1 MLSALA
7 GQPPRAMLIQ
17 LIIIANFF
25 STAAA
30 NWQYKS
36 RPDLSPPTLNIT
48 VSSASEISPGYLFVA
63 PYSGVSWDSPLAH
76 GPLQPG
82 PYIFTS
88 TGELVWSGFGYVS
101 GFITNFQAAKWK
113 GEDVLF
119 AFESSRNFRHGHG
132 HGHAKILNRNYETIR
147 EVRGGNSAL
156 LDVHEFHIL
165 DEKTA
170 LVQSYKP
177 IPFDL
182 KSYGAG
188 PKSQWIVEAIFQG
201 IANLSGLKSK
211 ILMRISRARY

>member
-1 MLSALA
+1 MRLLILAILFSASLA
-7 GQPPRAMLIQ
+7 D
-17 LIIIANFF
+17 
-25 STAAA
+25 
-30 NWQYKS
+30 WQYKS
-36 RPDLSPPTLNIT
+36 RPDLAPPTLNIT
-48 VSSASEISPGYLFVA
+48 VSSASEISPGYLFIA
-63 PYSGVSWDSPLAH
+63 PYSGVSWDSPLTH

-101 GFITNFQAAKWK
+101 GFITNFQVAKWN

-156 LDVHEFHIL
+156 LDVHEFHIV

-182 KSYGAG
+182 KNYGAR

-201 IANLSGLKSK
+201 IVKLSGLKAK
-211 ILMRISRARY
+211 ILMRISRG